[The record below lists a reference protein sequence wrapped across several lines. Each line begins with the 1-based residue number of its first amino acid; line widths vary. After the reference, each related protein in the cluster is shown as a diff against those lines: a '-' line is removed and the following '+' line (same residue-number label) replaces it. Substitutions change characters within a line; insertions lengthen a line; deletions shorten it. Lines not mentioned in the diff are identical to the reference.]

1 MIRRKKKKSNHQQI
15 TRTEVMQPELRTPE
29 AEVRSEL
36 CAGKARDSC
45 SREYQRKVAKRVNE
59 RKIQIS
65 KVIEKKYGGFVRMHA
80 L

>member
-1 MIRRKKKKSNHQQI
+1 
-15 TRTEVMQPELRTPE
+15 MQPELRTPE

-45 SREYQRKVAKRVNE
+45 SREYQRKVAK
-59 RKIQIS
+59 KSYWKKLQIS
-65 KVIEKKYGGFVRMHA
+65 KVIEEKYGGFVWMHA